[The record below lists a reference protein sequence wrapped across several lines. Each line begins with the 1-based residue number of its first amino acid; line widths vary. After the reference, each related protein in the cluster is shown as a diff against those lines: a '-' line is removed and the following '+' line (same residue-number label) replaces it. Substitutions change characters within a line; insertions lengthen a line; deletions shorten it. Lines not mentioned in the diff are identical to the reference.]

1 MCCTRKSGAG
11 AWGRACPTSA
21 RCLQPKKPGRWCA
34 TSGRWRSGP
43 RPERTRLAPGTLSGP
58 RDNFTPAA
66 AHVSPALSTKCVEA
80 REAGAPEIVVWG
92 TGNASREFLYV
103 ADAAEAIVLAAERYD
118 GAEPVNVGAGFEIKI
133 KDLVPLIAK
142 ITGFQGKI
150 VWDATK
156 PDGQP
161 RRMLDTSRAEK
172 FFGFKAKVGFEEG
185 LRETVA
191 WYEKN
196 R

>member
-1 MCCTRKSGAG
+1 M
-11 AWGRACPTSA
+11 
-21 RCLQPKKPGRWCA
+21 
-34 TSGRWRSGP
+34 
-43 RPERTRLAPGTLSGP
+43 
-58 RDNFTPAA
+58 
-66 AHVSPALSTKCVEA
+66 
-80 REAGAPEIVVWG
+80 
-92 TGNASREFLYV
+92 
-103 ADAAEAIVLAAERYD
+103 
-118 GAEPVNVGAGFEIKI
+118 
-133 KDLVPLIAK
+133 PLIAK

-185 LRETVA
+185 LRETIA

>member
-1 MCCTRKSGAG
+1 M
-11 AWGRACPTSA
+11 
-21 RCLQPKKPGRWCA
+21 
-34 TSGRWRSGP
+34 
-43 RPERTRLAPGTLSGP
+43 
-58 RDNFTPAA
+58 
-66 AHVSPALSTKCVEA
+66 EA
-80 REAGAPEIVVWG
+80 RDAGAPEIVVWG

-118 GAEPVNVGAGFEIKI
+118 GAEPVIVGAGFEIQI
-133 KDLVPLIAK
+133 KELVPLIATL
-142 ITGFQGKI
+142 TGFQGRI

-172 FFGFKAKVGFEEG
+172 FFGFKAQVGFEEG
-185 LRETVA
+185 LRETIA
-191 WYEKN
+191 WYEQN